1 MTNKLSDEQKEQLNK
16 ELEEL
21 QKQMIE
27 EGKKVRQ
34 DFKDNPSDENVTDI
48 SVDFDSPYLDEQ
60 FKDDQ
65 WKKVVKPQYMDT
77 FKEWLKKEKEK
88 EKEKK

>member
-1 MTNKLSDEQKEQLNK
+1 MSGKLSEEQKNEINK

-21 QKQMIE
+21 QRQMIE
-27 EGKKVRQ
+27 EAKKVRQ

-60 FKDDQ
+60 FENEN
-65 WKKVVKPQYMDT
+65 WKKIVKPQYLDT
-77 FKEWLKKEKEK
+77 FNKWLDKK
-88 EKEKK
+88 KKKK